1 MDADA
6 AVFAGVVSAVT
17 VPPVVGVGALVES
30 SVAGGAGGAGVAAVT
45 VVRSAAEAVG
55 CLAVRAVDT
64 TAVDVVMA
72 ADGVAVVAVVL
83 VDGTTDSAVTLG
95 VSGKGVRILGG
106 EVAPGTLDVIIEV
119 VEVAVGGVALVVDT
133 CWVVAS

>member
-17 VPPVVGVGALVES
+17 VPPVVGAGALVES
-30 SVAGGAGGAGVAAVT
+30 AVVDGAGAGVAAVT

-55 CLAVRAVDT
+55 CLVVRAVDT

-106 EVAPGTLDVIIEV
+106 EVAPGTLDVISEV
-119 VEVAVGGVALVVDT
+119 VEVAVGGVALVDDT